1 MSRYDPLRDFLRQQ
15 SASEFYMRFSE
26 VEALVGPLPKSA
38 ERPQWWA
45 NTTTVWTNVQ
55 RRAWLDGGYDA
66 FLVSGSSKVRFVR
79 TVPVTPSV
87 RLPTAVSK
95 AEAAPATRPPLSIQ
109 ALLADGFC
117 VSSRW
122 ILGAGGELVAETALP
137 REPGV
142 YVFGLAGRAV
152 YVGIASTS
160 LAKRLYF
167 YSRPGVSQRTNIR
180 LNARLRAELATA
192 GSIDILTASPPA
204 MSWRSWPINTAAG
217 LEYGLISSFDI
228 PWNLRG
234 I

>member
-1 MSRYDPLRDFLRQQ
+1 MTFRDI
-15 SASEFYMRFSE
+15 
-26 VEALVGPLPKSA
+26 EALVGGLPASSH
-38 ERPQWWA
+38 EPQFWA
-45 NTTTVWTNVQ
+45 NTRAVQ
-55 RRAWLDGGYDA
+55 SPSHRREAWRVAGYDA
-66 FLVSGSSKVRFVR
+66 FLLSGLEKVRFVR
-79 TVPVTPSV
+79 TVPVTPSI
-87 RLPTAVSK
+87 RPPTGVSK
-95 AEAAPATRPPLSIQ
+95 AEAASATKPPLTIQ

-204 MSWRSWPINTAAG
+204 LSWRSWPINTAAG